1 MTIYL
6 DIIFIENILMNF
18 IIIFATGIVIKE
30 KIIKIRILISSFIG
44 AVYTILMYINI
55 ISIYSNFIMKL
66 ILSIAIVYISFKPDT
81 LKKLIKN
88 LIMFYFVS
96 FVFGGCAFALMYF
109 IKPQLAQMK
118 NGVFIGSYPIKVAI
132 IGAIISFIL
141 IQVSF
146 KIVKHKLN
154 KKDMIYKIEIIINN
168 KKTTVNAL
176 LDTGNLLKEPI
187 TGLPVIVIEHTSLYN
202 ILPNEILN
210 NTEKILGGETD
221 EIIENENCTEIISRF
236 RMIPFSS
243 LGKQNGLLLGV
254 KVDNINIEI
263 DEKIEQINNV
273 IIGIYDKS
281 LTKNGMYSAIFGMD
295 ILEGGR
301 LNECFANVKV

>member
-66 ILSIAIVYISFKPDT
+66 ILSIAIVYISFKPNT